1 LKDLD
6 CKSIFVL
13 TFKKFPLLLSKFISP
28 VINELQKVHHL
39 GYGIDHHPDLIHIY
53 CFSALSAD
61 EEESF
66 SGVDSGKALQA
77 G

>member
-1 LKDLD
+1 MRDPD
-6 CKSIFVL
+6 CNSRFVL

-28 VINELQKVHHL
+28 VINGLQKDHL
-39 GYGIDHHPDLIHIY
+39 GYGTDHHPDLIYIY